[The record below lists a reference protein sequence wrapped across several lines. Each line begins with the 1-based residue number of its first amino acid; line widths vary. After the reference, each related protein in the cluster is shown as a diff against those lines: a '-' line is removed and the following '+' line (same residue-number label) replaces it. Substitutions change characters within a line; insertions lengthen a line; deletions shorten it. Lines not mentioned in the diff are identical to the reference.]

1 MKVYIN
7 KNKGFNNTSDNL
19 YGYVYCG
26 EKGHCIGYI
35 TLVGSK
41 YQFGQCHNHLSFG
54 RLSARPARKI
64 EKLQRNIEKAL
75 RQGSLPFGA
84 RDPGRSPA

>member
-7 KNKGFNNTSDNL
+7 KNKGFNEQNNL

-26 EKGHCIGYI
+26 ENHCIGFI
-35 TLVGSK
+35 FFANGK
-41 YQFGQCHNHLSFG
+41 YHFDQCRNHLSFG
-54 RLSARPARKI
+54 KLVARPNKKL

-75 RQGSLPFGA
+75 RQGLFFA
-84 RDPGRSPA
+84 RGSPKPGVKL